1 MKGFEGRRDDFEME
15 FAGLELEEVGLEGA
29 FWRGVC
35 LYEEFEGSMIN
46 ILGGSFEGRF
56 EYGGV
61 MEFVLHGGSWKGC
74 WEGLLRGVLNME
86 V

>member
-1 MKGFEGRRDDFEME
+1 MILRWNLL
-15 FAGLELEEVGLEGA
+15 GLKLEEVGLEEA

-74 WEGLLRGVLNME
+74 WKGLLRGTFLSWRV
-86 V
+86 VGVWRF